1 MTKVQATISSFW
13 SKGSEKKTKPR
24 TDDGEGVADSTER
37 KRARKENVQSSN
49 SAVLKDGEADGKVH
63 KTEAESIQR
72 DAEAKKVDAEK
83 ETTTE
88 ERTTAEKAVAVR
100 KLNSESRKGNEGA
113 EDKASGATWKAGQPV
128 PYQFLAAGFEKAESI
143 TGRLEITDTLT
154 KMFKKIV
161 DTTPEDLLPAVY
173 ICVNKLGAPQE
184 GLEIGVGE
192 GILIKALS
200 HTCGKSVNALKE
212 EFRKVGDLGDLA
224 ASMKANQMTVFKP
237 APLTVRGVFK
247 DFKAIAKSS
256 GRSAMDEKRARIQK
270 LLVASEGA
278 ETKYLARAFQGK
290 LRIHIADKSVLA
302 ALAESFPRPEET
314 VARVG
319 SDMSASSLLTHAYNQ
334 HPVWDTMLDYLLKN
348 RVVDSGILD
357 ACKLTT
363 GVPISPML
371 AKPTKGID
379 EVVEKFSDQPF
390 TCEYKYDGERA
401 QIHHLADGS
410 IQIYS
415 RNAENQSEK
424 YPDVKLAMKDVLGPD
439 NSNSEYILDAE
450 VVAINPRTNQILP
463 FQSLQTRARRDV
475 SVAEVKVAVCIFA
488 FDLLYFDKPLIHDP
502 LKQRREKLRACFKQ
516 KEPHFAFAKGRDMN
530 DPSEIADYLNESVK
544 GGCEGLMVK
553 QLLGPAAT
561 YEPANRSQNWLKVKK
576 DYLEGLTDSL
586 DLVPIA
592 GYYGKG
598 KRTGVFGAFLLACY
612 NPESE
617 QYETTC
623 KIGTGF
629 SEEQLTEFSEFYN
642 EKDRIIGGRK
652 SYYVFSGSTSL
663 EPDVWFEESQVW
675 EIRCADLTISPAH
688 TAAIVRH
695 SIDFLR
701 TYRMSLEAHKLSP
714 HVVRYQ
720 GSVDPEKGIGLRFP
734 RFLRIRP
741 DREPQ
746 NASTSEQIMEMY
758 AAQS

>member
-13 SKGSEKKTKPR
+13 SKGSEKKAKPR
-24 TDDGEGVADSTER
+24 TDGGGEGVADATEP

-49 SAVLKDGEADGKVH
+49 SVEVMDREADVKVP
-63 KTEAESIQR
+63 KTDAGTVQD
-72 DAEAKKVDAEK
+72 DAEAKKVEVEK

-88 ERTTAEKAVAVR
+88 ERATKKKAVAVR
-100 KLNSESRKGNEGA
+100 KLTSETGEKSKNA
-113 EDKASGATWKAGQPV
+113 EAETSTDKASGATWKAGQPV
-128 PYQFLAAGFEKAESI
+128 PYQFLAVGFGKVESI
-143 TGRLEITDTLT
+143 TGRLEITDILRR
-154 KMFKKIV
+154 MFQTIV
-161 DTTPEDLLPAVY
+161 ETTPEDLLPAVY

-200 HTCGKSVNALKE
+200 HTCGKSVNALKD

-224 ASMKANQMTVFKP
+224 ASMKASQRTVFKP
-237 APLTVRGVFK
+237 APLTVRSVFK
-247 DFKAIAKSS
+247 EFKAIAKSS

-290 LRIHIADKSVLA
+290 LRIHIADKSILA

-314 VARVG
+314 VERVG
-319 SDMSASSLLTHAYNQ
+319 SDMSAASLLTHAYNQ
-334 HPVWDTMLDYLLKN
+334 HPVWDTMLNYLLNN

-439 NSNSEYILDAE
+439 YSNSEYILDAE
-450 VVAINPRTNQILP
+450 VVAINPQTNHILP

-475 SVAEVKVAVCIFA
+475 SVAEVKVAVCVFA

-502 LKQRREKLRACFKQ
+502 LKQRREKLRACFVE
-516 KEPHFAFAKGRDMN
+516 KEPVFTFAKGCDMN
-530 DPSEIADYLNESVK
+530 DPGEITDYLHESVK

-629 SEEQLTEFSEFYN
+629 SEAQLTEFSEFYN

-675 EIRCADLTISPAH
+675 EVRCADLTVSPAH
-688 TAAIVRH
+688 TAAI
-695 SIDFLR
+695 
-701 TYRMSLEAHKLSP
+701 
-714 HVVRYQ
+714 
-720 GSVDPEKGIGLRFP
+720 GSVDPEKGISLRFP

-746 NASTSEQIMEMY
+746 NASSSEQIMEMY
-758 AAQS
+758 LAQP

>member
-688 TAAIVRH
+688 TAAI
-695 SIDFLR
+695 
-701 TYRMSLEAHKLSP
+701 
-714 HVVRYQ
+714 